1 MIRDYR
7 EEDVDQVLAIWLSAS
22 ILAHDF
28 VPAAFWESQVEAM
41 RDAYLPAAE
50 TRVFEEAG
58 QISGFYCLVETTLA
72 AIFVSPE
79 RQGRGIG
86 SALIEDAKRCRESL
100 TLTVYQANRSSVEF
114 YRKHGFVIH
123 DEQLDANTGQPEWVM
138 EYRGVD
144 GAALAM

>member
-7 EEDVDQVLAIWLSAS
+7 AADIDQVLTIWLSAS
-22 ILAHDF
+22 IQAHDF
-28 VPAAFWESQVEAM
+28 VPEAFWVSQVEAM

-58 QISGFYCLVETTLA
+58 QVSGFYCLVEAALA

-86 SALIEDAKRCRESL
+86 SALIEDAKRLRESL
-100 TLTVYQANRSSVEF
+100 TLTVYRANRPSVEF

-123 DEQLDANTGQPEWVM
+123 DDQLDANTGQPEWVM
-138 EYRGVD
+138 TWD
-144 GAALAM
+144 GASS